1 MTTVE
6 AGPGDDDV
14 VDVQS
19 PVEAGGRRHAVV
31 DNAIYVDGRR
41 TDTPAGLEETFE
53 LLRLRQG
60 MAWIGLYRPT
70 PEEIRAVAH
79 EFDVHPLAVEDAIV
93 AHQRP
98 KLEYY
103 ADLLF
108 AVLRPARYLDAA
120 EKVEF
125 GELHVFLGGDFVVT
139 IRHAESPDLSRVR
152 QRLEENPDLL
162 RLGPD
167 AVLYAILDQV
177 VDEYGP
183 VVAGLE
189 NDVDEI
195 EDQLFSNDPAVSRRI
210 YELSREVI
218 AFQRAT
224 KPLLEM
230 LNHLKGGFAR
240 HDVDVELQRLLRD
253 VADHVILI
261 AERADGF
268 RALLQNALTVHATLV
283 GQQQNEEMRS
293 LTETSLR
300 QNEEVKRISS
310 WAAILFAP
318 TLVGGIYGMNF
329 DFMPELHWRFGYPMA
344 LLAMLALGIGLYL
357 VFKRRRWL

>member
-1 MTTVE
+1 MVDMVSRRVE
-6 AGPGDDDV
+6 ADGPRPG
-14 VDVQS
+14 
-19 PVEAGGRRHAVV
+19 VV
-31 DNAIYVDGRR
+31 DNAIYVEGRR
-41 TDTPAGLEETFE
+41 TDSPTDLDETFE
-53 LLRLRQG
+53 LMRQRQG

-70 PEEIRAVAH
+70 PEEIRAVAS
-79 EFDVHPLAVEDAIV
+79 EFDLHPLAVEDAIV

-98 KLEYY
+98 KLEHYGQ
-103 ADLLF
+103 LLF
-108 AVLRPARYLDAA
+108 AVLRPARYLDAV

-125 GELHVFLGGDFVVT
+125 GEVHVFLGPDFVVT
-139 IRHAESPDLSRVR
+139 IRQAEAPELARVR
-152 QRLEENPDLL
+152 RRLEESPELL

-183 VVAGLE
+183 VLAGLE

-224 KPLLEM
+224 KPLLDI
-230 LNHLKGGFAR
+230 LNQFKGGFAR

-253 VADHVILI
+253 VADHVIVI
-261 AERADGF
+261 AERVDGF
-268 RALLQNALTVHATLV
+268 RSLLQNALSVHATLV
-283 GQQQNEEMRS
+283 AQQQNEEMRS
-293 LTETSLR
+293 MTETSIR
-300 QNEEVKRISS
+300 QNEEVKRISG

-318 TLVGGIYGMNF
+318 SLVGGIYGMNF
-329 DFMPELHWRFGYPMA
+329 DRMPELQWRYGYPLA
-344 LLAMLALGIGLYL
+344 LLAMLALAVGLYL
-357 VFKRRRWL
+357 AFKHKRWL